1 MIKTKNGYSKEVS
14 ISRTPKPDKDTGLI
28 QRLLFK
34 VAKKWVSGNTY
45 KNALSTARDCN
56 NKGIFAILNFL
67 GEDNNSNTAIE
78 DTVKE
83 YFSLLNLLES
93 NRIDGCISVKPTQ
106 IGLTIGYD
114 KCLHNLRQI
123 ARRAKSLDRLMWIDM
138 ESFQFVEDTIAI
150 YLELLRDY
158 KHNTG
163 IAIQSYLKRS
173 GSDLLHLL
181 EQGAAVRLVKGA
193 YREDKSIAFQSMEK
207 INSNFSKLMRM
218 QFEYS
223 NTSDSILAI
232 ATHDPKLIN
241 EAIVLSKKY
250 GIDNK
255 NFEFQLLMG
264 IHDKMKEDLV
274 KRGYRVSEYIPYG
287 NQWFPYSM
295 RRIRERKRN
304 ILLLA
309 RSLLQ
314 S

>member
-1 MIKTKNGYSKEVS
+1 VIKTKNWYSEEVS
-14 ISRTPKPDKDTGLI
+14 FSRTPKPDKSTGLL

-45 KNALSTARDCN
+45 KNALSTAKICN
-56 NKGIFAILNFL
+56 SKGISAILNFL
-67 GEDNNSNTAIE
+67 GEDNNSSTAIE
-78 DTVKE
+78 ATVKE
-83 YFSLLNLLES
+83 YFSLLNLLED
-93 NRIDGCISVKPTQ
+93 NRIDGCISIKPTQ
-106 IGLTIGYD
+106 IGLTIGSD
-114 KCLHNLRQI
+114 KCWYNLRQI
-123 ARRAKSLDRLMWIDM
+123 ARRAKSLDRFMWMDI

-150 YLELLRDY
+150 YLELLKDY
-158 KHNTG
+158 NNVG
-163 IAIQSYLKRS
+163 VAIQSYLKRS
-173 GSDLLHLL
+173 RSDLLHLL
-181 EQGAAVRLVKGA
+181 EQGAIVRLVKGA

-207 INSNFSKLMRM
+207 INSNFSKLTEML
-218 QFEYS
+218 FEYS
-223 NTSDSILAI
+223 NTNNNIFAI
-232 ATHDPKLIN
+232 ATHDPRLID

-250 GIDNK
+250 NIDNRK
-255 NFEFQLLMG
+255 FEFQLLMG

-287 NQWFPYSM
+287 SQWFPYSI